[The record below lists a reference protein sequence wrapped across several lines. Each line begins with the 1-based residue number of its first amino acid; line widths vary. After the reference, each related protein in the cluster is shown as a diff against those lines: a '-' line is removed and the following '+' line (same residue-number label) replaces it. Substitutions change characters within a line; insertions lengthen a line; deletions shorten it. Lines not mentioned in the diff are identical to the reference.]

1 MVTGCRVR
9 PDDVSGGSTSSDV
22 GVEIDGHVAVIE
34 IRRPPNN
41 FFDVAL
47 IGDIADALDELAAG
61 DCRAVVL
68 ASQGRHFC
76 AGANFSGGRETG
88 GGGGGGPHLY
98 EMAVRLF
105 EQPLPIVAAVQGAA
119 IGGGFGLAMAAD
131 FRVASPEARFS
142 ANFARLG
149 FHHGFGLSVTLPLVA
164 GHQTAL
170 DLLYTGRRVD
180 GDEALQLGIA
190 DRLVAIDELRDMAL
204 DLATEIAGSAPLAVR
219 SIRQTMRG
227 DLAGRVRDALARE
240 RAEQDRL
247 TATTDWR
254 EGVAAMSERRPPQ
267 FTGN

>member
-1 MVTGCRVR
+1 
-9 PDDVSGGSTSSDV
+9 VSEASTSADV
-22 GVEIDGHVAVIE
+22 AVEVDGHVAVIE

-41 FFDVAL
+41 FFDVEL
-47 IGDIADALDELAAG
+47 IAGIADLLDELAGG
-61 DCRAVVL
+61 DCRVAVL

-76 AGANFSGGRETG
+76 AGANFSGGRQTNA
-88 GGGGGGPHLY
+88 GGPHLY

-170 DLLYTGRRVD
+170 DLLYTGRRID
-180 GDEALQLGIA
+180 GEEALQLGIA
-190 DRLVAIDELRDMAL
+190 DRLVANDELRQAAC

-227 DLAGRVRDALARE
+227 DLAGRVRDALVRE
-240 RAEQDRL
+240 RSEQDRL
-247 TATTDWR
+247 TATQDWR
-254 EGVAAMSERRPPQ
+254 EGVAAMAERRPPV
-267 FTGN
+267 FTGS

>member
-1 MVTGCRVR
+1 MSGDAPSRDIGV
-9 PDDVSGGSTSSDV
+9 DV
-22 GVEIDGHVAVIE
+22 DGFVAVIE

-41 FFDVAL
+41 FFDIEL
-47 IGDIADALDELAAG
+47 ISDIADALDELAAG
-61 DCRAVVL
+61 VCRVAVL
-68 ASQGRHFC
+68 ASAGRHFC
-76 AGANFSGGRETG
+76 AGANFTGGRQT
-88 GGGGGGPHLY
+88 GGGGPHLY
-98 EMAVRLF
+98 EMAIRLF

-131 FRVASPEARFS
+131 FRVASPEARFA

-149 FHHGFGLSVTLPLVA
+149 FHHGFGLTVTLPLVA

-190 DRLVAIDELRDMAL
+190 DRLVANDELRAAAI
-204 DLATEIAGSAPLAVR
+204 DLATDIAGSAPLAVR

-240 RAEQDRL
+240 RSEQDRL
-247 TATTDWR
+247 SATKDWR
-254 EGVAAMSERRPPQ
+254 EGVAAMAERRTPE
-267 FTGN
+267 FTGT

>member
-1 MVTGCRVR
+1 MPGDSTG
-9 PDDVSGGSTSSDV
+9 SDV
-22 GVEIDGHVAVIE
+22 GVEVDGHVAVIE

-41 FFDVAL
+41 FFDVDL
-47 IGDIADALDELAAG
+47 IAAIADTLDGLASG
-61 DCRAVVL
+61 DCRVAVL

-76 AGANFSGGRETG
+76 AGANFGGGRQT
-88 GGGGGGPHLY
+88 GGGGPHLY

-131 FRVASPEARFS
+131 FRVATPEARFS

-149 FHHGFGLSVTLPLVA
+149 FHHGFGLTVTLPLVA

-180 GDEALQLGIA
+180 GDEALRLGIA
-190 DRLVAIDELRDMAL
+190 DRLVAADELRSAAR
-204 DLATEIAGSAPLAVR
+204 DLAADIAGSAPLAVR

-227 DLAGRVRDALARE
+227 DLAERVRAALARE
-240 RAEQDRL
+240 RSEQDRL
-247 TATTDWR
+247 TATQDWR
-254 EGVAAMSERRPPQ
+254 EGVKAMAERRPPV
-267 FTGN
+267 FIGA

>member
-1 MVTGCRVR
+1 M
-9 PDDVSGGSTSSDV
+9 PGGSSTTDV
-22 GVEIDGHVAVIE
+22 GVELDGHVAVIE

-41 FFDVAL
+41 YFDVEL
-47 IGDIADALDELAAG
+47 IAGIADTLDELAAG
-61 DCRAVVL
+61 DCRVAVL

-76 AGANFSGGRETG
+76 AGANFGGGRQTG
-88 GGGGGGPHLY
+88 GSGPHLY

-131 FRVASPEARFS
+131 FRVASPEARFA

-149 FHHGFGLSVTLPLVA
+149 FHHGFGLTVTLPLVA

-180 GDEALQLGIA
+180 GDEALRLGLA
-190 DRLVAIDELRDMAL
+190 DRLVAADELRQAAL
-204 DLATEIAGSAPLAVR
+204 DLAADVAGSAPLAVR

-227 DLAGRVRDALARE
+227 DLAQRVRDALARE
-240 RAEQDRL
+240 RSEQDRL
-247 TATTDWR
+247 SSTKDWK
-254 EGVAAMSERRPPQ
+254 EGVAAMAERRTPA
-267 FTGN
+267 FTGE

>member
-1 MVTGCRVR
+1 MPGE
-9 PDDVSGGSTSSDV
+9 SNGSDV
-22 GVEIDGHVAVIE
+22 GVEVDGHVAVIE
-34 IRRPPNN
+34 VRRPPNN
-41 FFDVAL
+41 YFDVEL
-47 IGDIADALDELAAG
+47 ITAIADTLDELAAG
-61 DCRAVVL
+61 DCRVAVL

-76 AGANFSGGRETG
+76 AGANFGGGRQT
-88 GGGGGGPHLY
+88 GGGPHLY

-149 FHHGFGLSVTLPLVA
+149 FHHGFGLTVTLPLVA

-180 GDEALQLGIA
+180 GDEALRLGIA
-190 DRLVAIDELRDMAL
+190 DRLVAADELRSAAC
-204 DLATEIAGSAPLAVR
+204 DLAADIAGSAPLAVR

-227 DLAGRVRDALARE
+227 DLAERVRAALARE

-247 TATTDWR
+247 ASTQDWR
-254 EGVAAMSERRPPQ
+254 EGVKAMAERRPPV
-267 FTGN
+267 FIGA

>member
-1 MVTGCRVR
+1 
-9 PDDVSGGSTSSDV
+9 VSGGSSAADV
-22 GVEIDGHVAVIE
+22 GVEVDGHVAVIE

-41 FFDVAL
+41 FFDVEL
-47 IGDIADALDELAAG
+47 IAGIADALDELAAG
-61 DCRAVVL
+61 DCRVAVL

-76 AGANFSGGRETG
+76 AGANFSGGRATG
-88 GGGGGGPHLY
+88 TGGPHLY

-131 FRVASPEARFS
+131 FRVASPQARFA

-170 DLLYTGRRVD
+170 DLLYTGRRID
-180 GDEALQLGIA
+180 GEEALQLGIA
-190 DRLVAIDELRDMAL
+190 DRLVADDELRGAAL
-204 DLATEIAGSAPLAVR
+204 DLAADIAGSAPLAVR

-227 DLAGRVRDALARE
+227 DLAGRVRAALARE
-240 RAEQDRL
+240 RSEQDRL
-247 TATTDWR
+247 TATQDWR
-254 EGVAAMSERRPPQ
+254 EGVAAMAERRPPV
-267 FTGN
+267 FTGT